1 MPNPRSPSEATTPPR
16 SARDSALRVIAQHV
30 RRFPDLEPLA
40 IDERSLSPKDAGLAN
55 AIVDAVLRHWLS
67 LEFIAARFSSRPWN
81 SLSHVVRAAIL
92 AGTAQLL
99 VLDRI
104 PPHAALHETVEW
116 IKRESP
122 KASGLVNAILR
133 RVSELKV
140 ERLDGLLPDS
150 FPLHASSARS
160 LAIPSVELP
169 PDPLAKAAVLLSHPE
184 ALLRAWATDFG
195 QDEAVRLSLHSH
207 ARPPITLN
215 VQWAN
220 DAAPASLEL
229 TPHSMHGHAT
239 TTLVGAR
246 LAAALDEHREVWV
259 QDAAAGKAV
268 RSVAHLTP
276 RVILDACAGQGTKTR
291 QLAAAFPDARILA
304 TDVDRT
310 RLATLAASTRHL
322 PNVTVI
328 AFNTLRDHAGTP
340 DLVLLDVPCTNTGV
354 LARRTEARY
363 RTQTSQLDRLAS
375 IQLGLITK
383 AFELLAKDQDARVLY
398 STCSIDPREN
408 TNRVQEAIDT
418 AKSTRGTPIAIES
431 LDLTLPDGVPGETP
445 DTYHDGAFSALLRRS

>member
-1 MPNPRSPSEATTPPR
+1 MPNPRSHSEANTPPH

-140 ERLDGLLPDS
+140 ERLDGLTPDS
-150 FPLHASSARS
+150 FPLHATSTRS
-160 LAIPSVELP
+160 LAVLSLELP

-195 QDEAVRLSLHSH
+195 QDEAVRLAFHSH

-215 VQWAN
+215 VQWAS
-220 DAAPASLEL
+220 DADLAALEL
-229 TPHSMHGHAT
+229 TPHSTPGHAVT
-239 TTLVGAR
+239 PLVGAR
-246 LAAALDEHREVWV
+246 LATALNEHRGIWV
-259 QDAAAGKAV
+259 QDAAAGMAV
-268 RSVAHLTP
+268 RSIAHLTP
-276 RVILDACAGQGTKTR
+276 RVVLDACAGQGTKTR
-291 QLAAAFPDARILA
+291 QLAATFPNARILA
-304 TDVDRT
+304 TDVDHA
-310 RLATLAASTRHL
+310 RLSTLSSSTRHL

-328 AFNTLRDHAGTP
+328 AFDTLRDHAGTF
-340 DLVLLDVPCTNTGV
+340 DLILLDVPCTNTGV

-363 RTQTSQLDRLAS
+363 RTQTGQLDRLAS
-375 IQLGLITK
+375 IQEGLIKK
-383 AFELLAKDQDARVLY
+383 AFELLASGRESRVVY

-408 TNRVQEAIDT
+408 LERVEQAQH
-418 AKSTRGTPIAIES
+418 RLQTPIELES
-431 LDLTLPDGVPGETP
+431 HHLALPVGGPGEP
-445 DTYHDGAFSALLRRS
+445 PHSYRDGSFSAILRRR